1 MEQIGL
7 AGAGSAADQTV
18 VHQPVTQAKAVDGA
32 GAVHADGR
40 LQTAAAVALPT
51 LRRRDGDGVKVQ
63 ASVGL
68 LQRRAGGGQTAVG
81 LFRGGHGIWLHRE
94 RAPFR
99 DRSGQGIGAIQVQDR
114 PQTQQAVQ
122 CNAACR
128 RQAGPDL
135 WAPRRKRPNRRRRVA
150 VRRNMQKALPLAF
163 VETGRQIRQCQH
175 AIGNRGGRVLGV
187 IGFQIGVD
195 VAQAVLYDRGDMVGE
210 QAQLVRN
217 FIGAYVDPTAA

>member
-1 MEQIGL
+1 M
-7 AGAGSAADQTV
+7 
-18 VHQPVTQAKAVDGA
+18 
-32 GAVHADGR
+32 
-40 LQTAAAVALPT
+40 
-51 LRRRDGDGVKVQ
+51 
-63 ASVGL
+63 
-68 LQRRAGGGQTAVG
+68 
-81 LFRGGHGIWLHRE
+81 
-94 RAPFR
+94 
-99 DRSGQGIGAIQVQDR
+99 QDR

-128 RQAGPDL
+128 GGRAQFTGSPAEATKIDAG
-135 WAPRRKRPNRRRRVA
+135 AVA

-163 VETGRQIRQCQH
+163 VETCRQNRQCQH

-195 VAQAVLYDRGDMVGE
+195 VAQAVLYDRGDTVGE